1 MKQLYGILIIS
12 FLFLESSLMAYKPL
26 PPAPNKIEKFH
37 EIATQYNSALTQLYN
52 ALSSEERVFVYYLFR
67 ASLPG
72 NRIIADQMNR
82 HALAI
87 LEISETLVLHQDT
100 LHALNWMSESEHEQF
115 FKDLTTYL
123 VLLWANHSP
132 YFAKEHANEK
142 RTPARMN
149 LTTLTQENFNKALVL
164 LKQDKLAQLLQKMAP
179 SLFDQTYQ
187 PTCCVANSIE
197 NSGVNF
203 YSTDF
208 TEQDYQSLSSEE
220 KTYLNAYY
228 SVEQNN
234 GKRKTIIQRYRI
246 GDKYSQELTVAA
258 HWLEKAKEH
267 ARMHPAYFDQATVE
281 SLEYLI
287 KFLHSGDEE
296 DFRAHSIAWLKTNNR
311 LDYLFGFIENYQD
324 PKEYRGTFEAEVTV
338 KAVDMQALNSILPSL
353 EEQLP
358 FPENFKREG
367 LREGHASLPN
377 ASINSMIFG
386 AGQAG
391 PLQVTAAYCLPN
403 YEDIRSTHGSKQI
416 IYQAEKGLGSLLNPS
431 LYRKLFYLKEHAD
444 FLEKN
449 DSDGALGRD
458 IWNVHCILHETLGH
472 GSGKLAIHTF
482 VEGDPLTIDNTT
494 YNIGDTLALTP
505 ANSIPFFEGVGQ
517 SLEELRAEI
526 IALYTSIFMFDELA
540 HAGLYKQWPEKIGKE
555 ICIAWLI
562 YDMMGTGL
570 RRLQSQPINSVE
582 ISGSHAQ
589 ANTIIMNYILD
600 SGAVL
605 LVEEKL
611 KIENDDH
618 SVLGFKIIDL
628 QKACDAIT
636 ELAIKV
642 QEIKST
648 ANGVVFRK
656 LLERFG
662 RFVRNQEHTK
672 ILQNNMKLVVGDLKA
687 AAFIYPRLT
696 PITTTDGT
704 IIDIQAE
711 WPSSFIEQAFEYR
724 KLMLSFE

>member
-1 MKQLYGILIIS
+1 M
-12 FLFLESSLMAYKPL
+12 
-26 PPAPNKIEKFH
+26 
-37 EIATQYNSALTQLYN
+37 
-52 ALSSEERVFVYYLFR
+52 
-67 ASLPG
+67 
-72 NRIIADQMNR
+72 
-82 HALAI
+82 
-87 LEISETLVLHQDT
+87 
-100 LHALNWMSESEHEQF
+100 
-115 FKDLTTYL
+115 
-123 VLLWANHSP
+123 
-132 YFAKEHANEK
+132 
-142 RTPARMN
+142 
-149 LTTLTQENFNKALVL
+149 
-164 LKQDKLAQLLQKMAP
+164 
-179 SLFDQTYQ
+179 
-187 PTCCVANSIE
+187 
-197 NSGVNF
+197 
-203 YSTDF
+203 
-208 TEQDYQSLSSEE
+208 
-220 KTYLNAYY
+220 
-228 SVEQNN
+228 
-234 GKRKTIIQRYRI
+234 
-246 GDKYSQELTVAA
+246 
-258 HWLEKAKEH
+258 
-267 ARMHPAYFDQATVE
+267 
-281 SLEYLI
+281 
-287 KFLHSGDEE
+287 
-296 DFRAHSIAWLKTNNR
+296 
-311 LDYLFGFIENYQD
+311 
-324 PKEYRGTFEAEVTV
+324 
-338 KAVDMQALNSILPSL
+338 
-353 EEQLP
+353 
-358 FPENFKREG
+358 
-367 LREGHASLPN
+367 
-377 ASINSMIFG
+377 
-386 AGQAG
+386 
-391 PLQVTAAYCLPN
+391 
-403 YEDIRSTHGSKQI
+403 
-416 IYQAEKGLGSLLNPS
+416 LNPS